1 MDKKEPI
8 IVGIS
13 IGDLNGIGPE
23 IILKAFEDSRV
34 LELCTPIVF
43 ANVKLLSFLKKHFE
57 LNVFIH
63 GIDQLQQALPGKLN
77 VLNVWKDN
85 FIVDFGKES
94 PESGK
99 LAIQSF
105 TEATKALKENQIDVL
120 VTAPI
125 HKYNS
130 QSDGFKFAGHTGY
143 LQQELEGTALMLL
156 ISNHLRVGLLTE
168 HVPVA
173 EVAKHITPQLIK
185 NKVAVLKKSLQQDF
199 KINQPKIAILGLN
212 PHCGDQGVIGNED
225 DTIIKPTIA
234 ELFDQGTYVFGP
246 YASDSFFGNQ
256 TYQKFDA
263 ILACYHDQGLIPFK
277 TISFGEGVNFTA
289 GLNKIR
295 TSPDHGTGF
304 DIAGKNEAKADSFLE
319 AIYAA
324 IDLYHARAE
333 YLQLSENPLKIVEKQ
348 LESKK
353 MN

>member
-1 MDKKEPI
+1 MEKKEPI

-13 IGDLNGIGPE
+13 VGDLNGIGPE
-23 IILKAFEDSRV
+23 IILKAFEDNRV
-34 LELCTPIVF
+34 LELCTPVVF

-57 LNVFIH
+57 LNVSIH
-63 GIDQLQQALPGKLN
+63 GIDQINQALPGKLN
-77 VLNVWKDN
+77 VLNVWKEN
-85 FIVDFGKES
+85 FIVDFGKQS
-94 PESGK
+94 QESGK
-99 LAIQSF
+99 LAIESF
-105 TEATKALKENQIDVL
+105 TEATKALKNNTIDVL

-156 ISNHLRVGLLTE
+156 VSSQLRVGLLTE
-168 HVPVA
+168 HLPVA

-212 PHCGDQGVIGNED
+212 PHCGDQGVIGKED
-225 DTIIKPTIA
+225 DTVIKPTIA

-256 TYQKFDA
+256 TYKKFDA

-324 IDLYHARAE
+324 VDLFQAREE
-333 YLQLSENPLKIVEKQ
+333 YQVLSENPLKIVEKQ